1 MGRQWLS
8 QQNEAKWNRL
18 LTNLPLMVLCSSKVI
33 EVQPLPL
40 LIWPNSWIGAELTSS
55 MEFWQCFSEIKTLLI
70 PLTPIAWVNHSE
82 RISLSISSV
91 CSQHIQN
98 KSTCWFISY
107 RCSIYCFFLLL
118 LFQPLHLEQHLSIR
132 IYRKAIFLVIHPLSQ
147 ICYVSTTIN
156 VTRNMKWAGF
166 ALCSVIKPSQ
176 GDEIRL
182 SVM

>member
-1 MGRQWLS
+1 
-8 QQNEAKWNRL
+8 
-18 LTNLPLMVLCSSKVI
+18 MVLHSSKAI
-33 EVQPLPL
+33 EVQPQFL
-40 LIWPNSWIGAELTSS
+40 LIWPNSWIGAELISF
-55 MEFWQCFSEIKTLLI
+55 MEFWQCFSEIKILLI
-70 PLTPIAWVNHSE
+70 PLTLIAWVNRCE
-82 RISLSISSV
+82 RISLNISSV

-107 RCSIYCFFLLL
+107 RYPIMGRKKKTN
-118 LFQPLHLEQHLSIR
+118 QPVNYFNHYILSCIFPSEFTE
-132 IYRKAIFLVIHPLSQ
+132 KAVFLVIHPLSQ

-156 VTRNMKWAGF
+156 VNRNIKWAGF